1 MSMTTKQAIQALQE
15 LQTWMRAG
23 DSDTRQPIT
32 KSDAVEALD
41 VVLRAVIQSERRAIT
56 FGDLVSMQTLAMR
69 AAMVDAELRGPYAGL
84 RWIANTLSG
93 PGHLPDVEAAKAEG
107 GAQAMFDREVRE
119 IEEFRSAHPAPEMP
133 R

>member
-1 MSMTTKQAIQALQE
+1 MTTQQAIQALQK
-15 LQTWMRAG
+15 LSAWMRDG
-23 DSDTRQPIT
+23 NDDSEQPIT
-32 KSDAVEALD
+32 SSEAVAALD

-56 FGDLVSMQTLAMR
+56 FGDLVSMQTSAMR
-69 AAMVDAELRGPYAGL
+69 AAIVDAELRGPDAGL

-119 IEEFRSAHPAPEMP
+119 LEEFRSAHPAPEP
-133 R
+133 PQ